1 MHHVIGAVIGGIVTY
16 FLLVI
21 LVPGPTYSQ
30 FLPAVAIGAIVTMI
44 WPWFIGFMLARRVKN
59 KRDEKMQAEV
69 ERQVSEQT
77 KGN

>member
-16 FLLVI
+16 LLLVI
-21 LVPGPTYSQ
+21 LVPGQAPQQ
-30 FLPAVAIGAIVTMI
+30 FLTAVVIGAIVTMI

-77 KGN
+77 KGS